1 MLQFLTHIFQTPSL
15 AGSPKNL
22 RFLGCTRREGR
33 GGSCVLLLLLL
44 LSCRGPEIILP
55 SEEEQRGDT
64 MHTEVLGFYLLNEG
78 NMGSNKAT
86 LDYYDYTTATYKR
99 NIFAEANPDITQG
112 LGDVGNDLRI
122 YGNRLYAVINCSNL
136 IEVMDAPTAK
146 HIGQL
151 NIPNCR
157 YLAFADGYGYCTS
170 SAGPVQIGNTQIGYV
185 AKFDT
190 ATLRIVD
197 TCHVG
202 FQPDGL
208 EVVGNRLYVA
218 NSGGYLAPD
227 YDSTLSVI
235 DLASFKQVATI
246 PVAPNLHR
254 VQADHLGQL
263 WVSSRGDY
271 FDTPSR
277 LFCLSLSSTTNSLDT
292 LNIPVSNFTI
302 LGDSLYYIS
311 TEYSYETYED
321 IICFGI
327 VDIRTHQPIQNH
339 LITDGTT
346 LVKPYGIAVH
356 PTTREIY
363 ITDAGNY
370 VTPGMLYCFS
380 PQGILQWSVRT
391 GDIPSAICFLWS
403 QEQGTKSQD

>member
-1 MLQFLTHIFQTPSL
+1 MLQFLTHIFHTLPPFKVGL
-15 AGSPKNL
+15 GWV
-22 RFLGCTRREGR
+22 FLF
-33 GGSCVLLLLLL
+33 L

-64 MHTEVLGFYLLNEG
+64 MHTEVQGFYLLNEG

-136 IEVMDAPTAK
+136 IEVMDATTAK

-157 YLAFADGYGYCTS
+157 YLTFADGYGYCTS
-170 SAGPVQIGNTQIGYV
+170 YAGPVQIGNTQIGYV

-292 LNIPVSNFTI
+292 IDIPVSNFTI

-321 IICFGI
+321 VISYGI
-327 VDIRTHQPIQNH
+327 VNVRTHQLLTTY

-346 LVKPYGIAVH
+346 LVKPYGIAIH

>member
-1 MLQFLTHIFQTPSL
+1 MLQFLKHIFQTPSL
-15 AGSPKNL
+15 
-22 RFLGCTRREGR
+22 CREGR

-64 MHTEVLGFYLLNEG
+64 MHTEVQGFYLLNEG

-136 IEVMDAPTAK
+136 IEVMDARSAK

-170 SAGPVQIGNTQIGYV
+170 YAGPVQIGNTQIGYV

-321 IICFGI
+321 VICYGI

-391 GDIPSAICFLWS
+391 GDIPSAICFLWN

>member
-1 MLQFLTHIFQTPSL
+1 MLQFLTHIFHTLPPFK
-15 AGSPKNL
+15 GG
-22 RFLGCTRREGR
+22 LGCIF
-33 GGSCVLLLLLL
+33 LFL

-64 MHTEVLGFYLLNEG
+64 MHTEVRGFYLLNEG

-112 LGDVGNDLRI
+112 LGDVGNDLRN

-170 SAGPVQIGNTQIGYV
+170 YAGPVQIGNTQIGYV

-292 LNIPVSNFTI
+292 LNIPVSNFCI

-321 IICFGI
+321 VISYGI
-327 VDIRTHQPIQNH
+327 VNVRTHQPLTTY

>member
-1 MLQFLTHIFQTPSL
+1 MLQFLTHIFHTLPPFKGGQGRVIFPPFKGGL
-15 AGSPKNL
+15 GWV
-22 RFLGCTRREGR
+22 FLI
-33 GGSCVLLLLLL
+33 L

-64 MHTEVLGFYLLNEG
+64 MHTEVQGFYLLNEG

-146 HIGQL
+146 HIGQI

-157 YLAFADGYGYCTS
+157 YLTFADGYGYCTS
-170 SAGPVQIGNTQIGYV
+170 YAGPVQIGNTQIGYV

-235 DLASFKQVATI
+235 DLASFKRVATI

-292 LNIPVSNFTI
+292 LNIPVSNFCI

-311 TEYSYETYED
+311 TEFSYETYED
-321 IICFGI
+321 IICYGI

-356 PTTREIY
+356 PTPREIY